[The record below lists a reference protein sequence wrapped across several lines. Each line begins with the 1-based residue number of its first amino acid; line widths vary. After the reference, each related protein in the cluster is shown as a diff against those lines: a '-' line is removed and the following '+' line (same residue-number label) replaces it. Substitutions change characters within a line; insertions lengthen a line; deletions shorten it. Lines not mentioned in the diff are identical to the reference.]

1 MAEPP
6 PSKITKA
13 LPIPQETNRKK
24 RGGRRARSQKEGFAQ
39 TELRKLQNRMVFGQ
53 AEDETGL
60 GEESVGLG
68 MIGSSSGKIRAEA
81 VSKASKAKMS
91 KSNRLRTQ
99 LLSKAAQNSNNPTLS
114 GTATSLAFTPVQGIE
129 IATPSLSAAQR
140 VAAANDRWFGG
151 GTFTHVKKETSNIP
165 GQNSTKS
172 SGSG

>member
-1 MAEPP
+1 MVEGELL
-6 PSKITKA
+6 SGSSNRFVRSLRR
-13 LPIPQETNRKK
+13 LPTC
-24 RGGRRARSQKEGFAQ
+24 RARSQKEGFAQ

-81 VSKASKAKMS
+81 VSKASKGKVAIVSNWTQFARLMSLAYFLAAKMS

-114 GTATSLAFTPVQGIE
+114 GTATSLAFTPVQG
-129 IATPSLSAAQR
+129 R
-140 VAAANDRWFGG
+140 C
-151 GTFTHVKKETSNIP
+151 HVTI
-165 GQNSTKS
+165 
-172 SGSG
+172 